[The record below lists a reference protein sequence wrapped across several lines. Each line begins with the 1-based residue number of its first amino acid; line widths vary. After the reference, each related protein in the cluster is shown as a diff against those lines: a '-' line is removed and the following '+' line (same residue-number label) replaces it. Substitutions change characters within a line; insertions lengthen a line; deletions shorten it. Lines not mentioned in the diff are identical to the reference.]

1 MAELATIARPYADAL
16 FNVLQANAADALGWL
31 DNIAA
36 VSSDPALR
44 DLAGNPNIAADKVAK
59 VVLDAGLSILV
70 LEYYVL

>member
-1 MAELATIARPYADAL
+1 MAELATIARPYAEAL

-44 DLAGNPNIAADKVAK
+44 ELAGNPYIAAD
-59 VVLDAGLSILV
+59 
-70 LEYYVL
+70 